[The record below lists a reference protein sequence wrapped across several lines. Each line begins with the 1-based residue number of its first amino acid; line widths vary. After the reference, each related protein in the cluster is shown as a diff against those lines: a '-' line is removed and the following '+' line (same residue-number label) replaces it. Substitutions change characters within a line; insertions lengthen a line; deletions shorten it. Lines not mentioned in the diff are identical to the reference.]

1 VAIFCGDSDPFT
13 DAQVSLFINVLN
25 LTMQSAVQAIQYGMA
40 KIILNWI
47 FKKWNGRYGLE

>member
-13 DAQVSLFINVLN
+13 EAQVTLFINVLG

-40 KIILNWI
+40 KIILN
-47 FKKWNGRYGLE
+47 